1 MFNSEGNF
9 FSETLRVKTF
19 SDVNIFQKNL
29 KVILIF
35 FQSTLEIKI
44 VGKFDKV
51 SFLSGNFIG
60 ENNFCGRKAFHSTAS
75 KQGLSK

>member
-60 ENNFCGRKAFHSTAS
+60 EYNFCGRRAFHS
-75 KQGLSK
+75 